1 MVKKSNNTIKI
12 SALRKNV
19 GEKVFLNGW
28 VYNKRSVGKVWFV
41 IIRDGT
47 GYTQGVVVKE
57 NVSDKVFSLEQAIT
71 IESSI
76 SVCGIV
82 KKDSRSIGGFEL
94 EITNIEIIQIA
105 DDYPISKKDHGTAFL
120 MDNRHLWIRS
130 KKQNAILKIRSELI
144 KAIRY
149 YFDSNGFV
157 NIDTPIFTSNSCEG
171 TTTLFKT
178 DYFGQDAY
186 LSQSGQ
192 LYNEA
197 NVMSF
202 GKVYC
207 FGPTF
212 RAEKSKTRR
221 HLTEFW
227 MVEPEIAFCD
237 LNENMEWA
245 EGLIYE
251 MVKWVL
257 KFCQDQLII
266 LNRDTKPLEMIKPPF
281 PRISYDEAIS
291 IINKEEEKIKWGD
304 DFSSGNETII
314 TNFFNSPV
322 IVHRFPSSI
331 KAFYMKKDPKN
342 KRLALGMDILAPEGY
357 GEIIGGGEREED
369 YDELRKQLLNNKL
382 SEDDFQWYLD
392 LRKYGSIPHS
402 GFGLGLER
410 AISWI
415 CGLSHLRES
424 IPFPRMIYRLEP

>member
-28 VYNKRSVGKVWFV
+28 VYNKRSVGKVWFI

>member
-28 VYNKRSVGKVWFV
+28 VYNKRSVGKVWFI

-281 PRISYDEAIS
+281 PRISYDEAIR